1 MHERYYVDVS
11 VQIHDV
17 QARIKLSV
25 SYGGYFRD
33 GYMGVVAL
41 SEQNPSKE
49 PQNTPLIFTH
59 ECGFYFDASN
69 GGGKAFVCQSILSSL
84 DIDTETWKCQLKLKE
99 TVEAAFLFQPHVVVT
114 VDSKGF
120 SFRLLKQLRGNMHQL
135 LEVLIVNWML
145 LIQ

>member
-1 MHERYYVDVS
+1 MY
-11 VQIHDV
+11 
-17 QARIKLSV
+17 
-25 SYGGYFRD
+25 
-33 GYMGVVAL
+33 
-41 SEQNPSKE
+41 
-49 PQNTPLIFTH
+49 
-59 ECGFYFDASN
+59 
-69 GGGKAFVCQSILSSL
+69 QSILSSL

>member
-1 MHERYYVDVS
+1 M
-11 VQIHDV
+11 
-17 QARIKLSV
+17 
-25 SYGGYFRD
+25 
-33 GYMGVVAL
+33 
-41 SEQNPSKE
+41 
-49 PQNTPLIFTH
+49 
-59 ECGFYFDASN
+59 
-69 GGGKAFVCQSILSSL
+69 CQSILSSL